1 MEPNIDPSNDYN
13 IEEPQI
19 PVPDADDG
27 GCDELI
33 NAEVVLP
40 SGDAMRQAQVLRRS
54 RDADD
59 NRKGRRDGNL
69 LLDI

>member
-40 SGDAMRQAQVLRRS
+40 SGDAMRQAQVLRR
-54 RDADD
+54 
-59 NRKGRRDGNL
+59 
-69 LLDI
+69 